1 MYVHACM
8 CAYILYHS
16 WSMVSVSYG
25 PKNIPRYIMYCKYI
39 GNTAACMHVFMLA
52 VMIEATKSVY
62 E

>member
-1 MYVHACM
+1 M
-8 CAYILYHS
+8 S

-25 PKNIPRYIMYCKYI
+25 LKYIPRYIINCNYI
-39 GNTAACMHVFMLA
+39 GNTVACMHAFMLA